1 MTMKS
6 QNAQTPKHQWTEEED
21 QILRRCIKDGMTDG
35 ETTNV
40 LGLNELQ
47 IKRRRQKLGLMKRK
61 RSGNVNWTEDMLFK
75 LESLFEAGKSDA
87 EIGETLGISKS
98 VVGYKRRQLGLY
110 IYKKNML
117 PVVKPLNKPLLREG
131 DVVKL
136 RYKGMSQLLARHV
149 DVPIGIG
156 GYMNFIRPLV
166 FEGLVRGEGPGTDKY
181 LFRSK
186 AGWRVTFTLPQLQDY
201 EVEVEA

>member
-1 MTMKS
+1 MKS
-6 QNAQTPKHQWTEEED
+6 QNAQTPKHQWTGEED
-21 QILRRCIKDGMTDG
+21 QILRRCIKDGMADG
-35 ETTNV
+35 ETANV

-47 IKRRRQKLGLMKRK
+47 TKRRRQKLGLMKRNK
-61 RSGNVNWTEDMLFK
+61 PSVNWTEDMLFK

-98 VVGYKRRQLGLY
+98 AVGYKRKQLGLY
-110 IYKKNML
+110 RYRQNQL
-117 PVVKPLNKPLLREG
+117 PCVRPLKKPLLNEG

-136 RYKGMSQLLARHV
+136 RYKGMPL
-149 DVPIGIG
+149 GIG
-156 GYMNFIRPLV
+156 GYMDFIRPLV

>member
-1 MTMKS
+1 MKS
-6 QNAQTPKHQWTEEED
+6 QNAQTPKHQWTGEED
-21 QILRRCIKDGMTDG
+21 QILRRCIKDGMADG
-35 ETTNV
+35 ETANV

-47 IKRRRQKLGLMKRK
+47 IKRRRQKLGLMKRNK
-61 RSGNVNWTEDMLFK
+61 PSVNWTEDMLFK

-87 EIGETLGISKS
+87 VIGETLGISKS
-98 VVGYKRRQLGLY
+98 AVEYKRRQLGLY

-131 DVVKL
+131 DVAKL
-136 RYKGMSQLLARHV
+136 KYKATGADS
-149 DVPIGIG
+149 
-156 GYMNFIRPLV
+156 YMNFVKPLI
-166 FEGLVRGEGPGTDKY
+166 FEGVVRGEGPGTDKY

>member
-1 MTMKS
+1 MKS
-6 QNAQTPKHQWTEEED
+6 QNAQTPKHQWTGEED
-21 QILRRCIKDGMTDG
+21 QILRRCIKDGMADG
-35 ETTNV
+35 ETANV

-47 IKRRRQKLGLMKRK
+47 IKRRRQKLGLMKRNK
-61 RSGNVNWTEDMLFK
+61 PSVNWTEDMLFK

-87 EIGETLGISKS
+87 EIGETLGISKFA
-98 VVGYKRRQLGLY
+98 VKYKRRQLGLY

-136 RYKGMSQLLARHV
+136 KYKATPQSSGNLYA
-149 DVPIGIG
+149 
-156 GYMNFIRPLV
+156 MNFVKPLI
-166 FEGLVRGEGPGTDKY
+166 FEGVVRGEGSGTDKY

>member
-1 MTMKS
+1 MKS
-6 QNAQTPKHQWTEEED
+6 QNAQTPKHQWTGEED
-21 QILRRCIKDGMTDG
+21 QILRRCIKDGMADG
-35 ETTNV
+35 ETANV

-47 IKRRRQKLGLMKRK
+47 IKRRRQKLGLMKRNK
-61 RSGNVNWTEDMLFK
+61 PSVNWTEDMLFK

-98 VVGYKRRQLGLY
+98 AVGYKRKQLGLY
-110 IYKKNML
+110 RYRQNQL
-117 PVVKPLNKPLLREG
+117 PCVRPLKKPLLNEG

-136 RYKGMSQLLARHV
+136 RYKGMPL
-149 DVPIGIG
+149 GIG
-156 GYMNFIRPLV
+156 GYMDFIRPLV

>member
-1 MTMKS
+1 MMKS
-6 QNAQTPKHQWTEEED
+6 QNAQTPKHHWTEEED
-21 QILRRCIKDGMTDG
+21 QILRRCTKDGMTDG
-35 ETTNV
+35 ETANV

-47 IKRRRQKLGLMKRK
+47 IKGRRQKLGLMKR
-61 RSGNVNWTEDMLFK
+61 SGNKPSVNWTEDMLFK

-98 VVGYKRRQLGLY
+98 AAEYKRKQLGLY
-110 IYKKNML
+110 SYKRNML

-136 RYKGMSQLLARHV
+136 KYKATPQSSGNNLYASLGA
-149 DVPIGIG
+149 GS
-156 GYMNFIRPLV
+156 YMNFVKPLI
-166 FEGLVRGEGPGTDKY
+166 FEGVVSGEGPGTDKH

-201 EVEVEA
+201 EVEVVS

>member
-1 MTMKS
+1 MKS
-6 QNAQTPKHQWTEEED
+6 QNAQTPKHQWTGEED

-35 ETTNV
+35 ETANV

-47 IKRRRQKLGLMKRK
+47 IKRRRHRLGLMKRNK
-61 RSGNVNWTEDMLFK
+61 PPDWTEDMLFK

-98 VVGYKRRQLGLY
+98 AVKYKRRQLGLY

-131 DVVKL
+131 DVAKL
-136 RYKGMSQLLARHV
+136 KYKATGADS
-149 DVPIGIG
+149 
-156 GYMNFIRPLV
+156 YMNFVKPLI
-166 FEGLVRGEGPGTDKY
+166 FEGVVRGEGPGTDKY

>member
-136 RYKGMSQLLARHV
+136 RYKGMSQL
-149 DVPIGIG
+149 GIG

>member
-1 MTMKS
+1 MKS

-136 RYKGMSQLLARHV
+136 RYKGMSQL
-149 DVPIGIG
+149 GIG

>member
-1 MTMKS
+1 MES

-21 QILRRCIKDGMTDG
+21 QILRRCTKDGMTDG
-35 ETTNV
+35 ETANV

-47 IKRRRQKLGLMKRK
+47 VKGRREKLGLLKR
-61 RSGNVNWTEDMLFK
+61 RGNKPAVNWTEDMLFK
-75 LESLFEAGKSDA
+75 LESLFEAGKNDA
-87 EIGETLGISKS
+87 EIGKELGISKS
-98 VVGYKRRQLGLY
+98 AAEYKRKQLGLY
-110 IYKKNML
+110 SYKRNMP

-136 RYKGMSQLLARHV
+136 RYKGIPQLLARHV

-156 GYMNFIRPLV
+156 GYMDFIRPLV

-186 AGWRVTFTLPQLQDY
+186 AGWRVTLTLPQLQDY
-201 EVEVEA
+201 EVEVLS

>member
-1 MTMKS
+1 MKS
-6 QNAQTPKHQWTEEED
+6 QNAQTPKHQWTGEED

-35 ETTNV
+35 ETANV

-47 IKRRRQKLGLMKRK
+47 IKRRRHKLGLMKMK
-61 RSGNVNWTEDMLFK
+61 RNKPSVNWTEDMLFK

-98 VVGYKRRQLGLY
+98 AVKYKRRQLGLY

-131 DVVKL
+131 DVAKL
-136 RYKGMSQLLARHV
+136 KYKATGADS
-149 DVPIGIG
+149 
-156 GYMNFIRPLV
+156 YMNFVKPLI
-166 FEGLVRGEGPGTDKY
+166 FEGVVRGEGPGTDKY